1 LSKESLSIGHA
12 QIDHACHQ
20 LLRPLSAIVA
30 FAELLADDIS
40 GPLTA
45 EQRDQVAT
53 IQRNADRLE
62 ALILEL
68 RTLAEVALDTPPRE
82 RASGDLELLCAEVQ
96 DMWTPQFQ
104 ERGVRL
110 SLLASGPVLYEGLD
124 KQRVVGAL
132 SRLIEN
138 ALQASREGDAV
149 LLRVSRQEDR
159 GFVEVL
165 DEGAGL
171 RTPAD
176 LEELF
181 APLRRRGKVDGGLGV
196 GLCVAR
202 GTIRSMGGEVHIQA
216 RAEGGARGI
225 VALPLRAL

>member
-1 LSKESLSIGHA
+1 
-12 QIDHACHQ
+12 
-20 LLRPLSAIVA
+20 
-30 FAELLADDIS
+30 
-40 GPLTA
+40 
-45 EQRDQVAT
+45 VAT

-149 LLRVSRQEDR
+149 LLRVSRQDDR

-171 RTPAD
+171 RTRPTWRSSSRPCGAGERSREVSGRPVRRARD
-176 LEELF
+176 H
-181 APLRRRGKVDGGLGV
+181 PVHGRRGAHPSKGRGRS
-196 GLCVAR
+196 AR
-202 GTIRSMGGEVHIQA
+202 NRRSSTARPLTTGKRQGGE
-216 RAEGGARGI
+216 
-225 VALPLRAL
+225 